1 MPTLTKVYEDH
12 DVARI
17 VVGELESA
25 GFPTS
30 SISLLANK
38 KVSALYDDVDDASEA
53 GDDASEA
60 GDGAAVGA
68 GVGGAVG
75 LLAGLGIL
83 AIPGLGPVVATGWL
97 ASTVVGAVAGGVA
110 GGLVGALI
118 DAGVPEDHAHVYSE
132 AVRRGGTLLS
142 VKVEE
147 KDVVIARAILDR
159 HTSVDPVRRGAEYRE
174 TGWKQFDPA
183 ASDYVPEGI
192 EVERPRPA
200 I

>member
-12 DVARI
+12 DVAR
-17 VVGELESA
+17 VVVRELETA
-25 GFPTS
+25 GFPPS

-38 KVSALYDDVDDASEA
+38 KVSALYNDVK
-53 GDDASEA
+53 DASEA
-60 GDGAAVGA
+60 GDGAAAGA

-75 LLAGLGIL
+75 LLAGLVIL
-83 AIPGLGPVVATGWL
+83 AIPGLGPVVAAGWL

-118 DAGVPEDHAHVYSE
+118 DADVPEDHAHVYSE

-147 KDVVIARAILDR
+147 NDVPLARAILDR
-159 HTSVDPVRRGAEYRE
+159 HASIDPVRRGAEYRE
-174 TGWKQFDPA
+174 SGWKQFDPA
-183 ASDYVPEGI
+183 ASDYVPEGL

>member
-25 GFPTS
+25 GFPPS

-38 KVSALYDDVDDASEA
+38 KVSALYDDVEDASET
-53 GDDASEA
+53 

-83 AIPGLGPVVATGWL
+83 AIPGLGPVVAAGWL

-118 DAGVPEDHAHVYSE
+118 DVGVPEDHAHVYSE

-147 KDVVIARAILDR
+147 KDVVLARAILDR
-159 HTSVDPVRRGAEYRE
+159 HTSIDPVRRGAEYRE

-192 EVERPRPA
+192 EIERPRSA

>member
-12 DVARI
+12 DVAR
-17 VVGELESA
+17 VVVQELETS
-25 GFPTS
+25 GFPPE

-38 KVSALYDDVDDASEA
+38 KVSVLYDDVDDASEA
-53 GDDASEA
+53 GD
-60 GDGAAVGA
+60 GAAAGA

-83 AIPGLGPVVATGWL
+83 TIPGLGPVLAAGWL
-97 ASTVVGAVAGGVA
+97 ASTVVGAIAGGVA

-142 VKVEE
+142 VKVGEN
-147 KDVVIARAILDR
+147 DVALARAILDR
-159 HTSVDPVRRGAEYRE
+159 HTSIDPVHRGAEYRKS
-174 TGWKQFDPA
+174 GWKQFDPA

-192 EVERPRPA
+192 EVGRARPA

>member
-17 VVGELESA
+17 VIGELESA
-25 GFPTS
+25 GFPPS

-38 KVSALYDDVDDASEA
+38 KVSALYDDV
-53 GDDASEA
+53 DDASEA

-83 AIPGLGPVVATGWL
+83 AIPGLGPVVAAGWL

-132 AVRRGGTLLS
+132 AVRRGATLLS

-147 KDVVIARAILDR
+147 NDVALARAILDR
-159 HTSVDPVRRGAEYRE
+159 HASIDPVHRGAEYRE
-174 TGWKQFDPA
+174 SGWKQFDPA

>member
-1 MPTLTKVYEDH
+1 MLMPTLTKVYEDH
-12 DVARI
+12 DVAR
-17 VVGELESA
+17 VVVHELETA
-25 GFPTS
+25 GFPPS

-38 KVSALYDDVDDASEA
+38 KVSALYDDVDDESEM
-53 GDDASEA
+53 

-83 AIPGLGPVVATGWL
+83 AIPGLGPVVAAGWL

-147 KDVVIARAILDR
+147 SDVVLARAILDR
-159 HTSVDPVRRGAEYRE
+159 HTSIDPVNRGAEYRE
-174 TGWKQFDPA
+174 SGWKQFDPA

-192 EVERPRPA
+192 EVERPRSA

>member
-25 GFPTS
+25 GFPAS

-38 KVSALYDDVDDASEA
+38 KVSALYDDV
-53 GDDASEA
+53 DDASEA

-83 AIPGLGPVVATGWL
+83 AIPGVGPVVAAGWL

-147 KDVVIARAILDR
+147 KDVVLARAILDR
-159 HTSVDPVRRGAEYRE
+159 HTSIDPVRRGAEYRE
-174 TGWKQFDPA
+174 SGWKQFDPA

>member
-12 DVARI
+12 DIARN

-25 GFPTS
+25 GFPPS

-38 KVSALYDDVDDASEA
+38 KVSALYDDV
-53 GDDASEA
+53 DDASEA

-83 AIPGLGPVVATGWL
+83 AIPGLGPVVAAGWL

-147 KDVVIARAILDR
+147 KDVVLARAILDR
-159 HTSVDPVRRGAEYRE
+159 HTSIDPVRRGAEYRE
-174 TGWKQFDPA
+174 AGWKHFDPA

-200 I
+200 V

>member
-25 GFPTS
+25 GFPPS

-38 KVSALYDDVDDASEA
+38 KVSALYDDV
-53 GDDASEA
+53 DDASEA

-83 AIPGLGPVVATGWL
+83 AIPGLGPVVAAGWL

-147 KDVVIARAILDR
+147 KDVVLARAILDR

-174 TGWKQFDPA
+174 AGWKQFDPA

>member
-12 DVARI
+12 DVART
-17 VVGELESA
+17 VVRELETA
-25 GFPTS
+25 GFSPS
-30 SISLLANK
+30 SIGLLANK

-53 GDDASEA
+53 GD
-60 GDGAAVGA
+60 GVAAGA

-83 AIPGLGPVVATGWL
+83 AIPGLGPVVAAGWL

-118 DAGVPEDHAHVYSE
+118 DAEVPEDHAHVYSE
-132 AVRRGGTLLS
+132 AVRRGATLLS
-142 VKVEE
+142 IKVDEN
-147 KDVVIARAILDR
+147 DVPLARAILDR
-159 HTSVDPVRRGAEYRE
+159 HSSIDPVHRGAEYRE
-174 TGWKQFDPA
+174 SGWKQFDPA

>member
-12 DVARI
+12 DVAR
-17 VVGELESA
+17 VVVHELETA
-25 GFPTS
+25 GIPPS
-30 SISLLANK
+30 SISLLANT
-38 KVSALYDDVDDASEA
+38 KVSSLYDDVDDASEA
-53 GDDASEA
+53 GD
-60 GDGAAVGA
+60 GAAAGA

-83 AIPGLGPVVATGWL
+83 AIPGLGPVVAAGWL

-118 DAGVPEDHAHVYSE
+118 DADVPEDHAHVYSE
-132 AVRRGGTLLS
+132 AVRRGGTLVS

-147 KDVVIARAILDR
+147 NEVALARAILDR
-159 HTSVDPVRRGAEYRE
+159 HTSIDPVRRGSEYRE
-174 TGWKQFDPA
+174 AGWKQFDPA
-183 ASDYVPEGI
+183 DSDYVPEGI
-192 EVERPRPA
+192 EVERARPA

>member
-25 GFPTS
+25 GFPPS

-38 KVSALYDDVDDASEA
+38 KVSALYDDV
-53 GDDASEA
+53 DDASEA

-83 AIPGLGPVVATGWL
+83 AIPGLGPVVAAGWL

-147 KDVVIARAILDR
+147 KDVVLARAILDR